1 MVRVL
6 LEVSKNSGVSLHS
19 RYADQC
25 AMPNHSVA
33 VRHIPPQR
41 QDDWG
46 ESLPQCVRLFDLL
59 RALPKMRQTGDAEP
73 RSAGRFNDET
83 PPSKEPQHGPL
94 SA

>member
-25 AMPNHSVA
+25 AMPNHSLA

-46 ESLPQCVRLFDLL
+46 ESLPNVCDCSTCY
-59 RALPKMRQTGDAEP
+59 A
-73 RSAGRFNDET
+73 RFQ
-83 PPSKEPQHGPL
+83 K
-94 SA
+94 